1 MHLQDAHLHLGC
13 QGLDLVWVPICI
25 TNSDSGCRGRSLM
38 QRCRLHHCSWRTS
51 FWFSFH
57 SPRRSRRRHNHS
69 FSPPPP
75 WDTSS
80 SHRIQ
85 VLPLQLLTGKMLPL
99 NMQLLQQCIMM
110 AKNPSRLNTRIG
122 CSLIMDIMMMVM
134 RMIMILP
141 LGCVLL
147 SPKINLKL
155 LHPIGRRVPLKMSG
169 RQLQQTW
176 RISTPLIQRTL
187 WWWCPQALTCL
198 KLMWIVCILGHQ
210 ALKTWFLFHHLV
222 KRRKEADQRR
232 RLEGRVITE
241 EILLPNS
248 KKSNLKLLL
257 FHLHWRG
264 WSGSL

>member
-13 QGLDLVWVPICI
+13 QGLDLVWVPNCI
-25 TNSDSGCRGRSLM
+25 TNWDSSCRGRSLM

-57 SPRRSRRRHNHS
+57 SPRRSTRRHNRS

-75 WDTSS
+75 PPSDTSS
-80 SHRIQ
+80 SWAHRIQ

-99 NMQLLQQCIMM
+99 DMQLLQQCIMM

-122 CSLIMDIMMMVM
+122 CSLIIMDIMMMVM

-155 LHPIGRRVPLKMSG
+155 LHPIRRRVPLKMSG

-176 RISTPLIQRTL
+176 PISTPLI
-187 WWWCPQALTCL
+187 
-198 KLMWIVCILGHQ
+198 
-210 ALKTWFLFHHLV
+210 
-222 KRRKEADQRR
+222 
-232 RLEGRVITE
+232 
-241 EILLPNS
+241 
-248 KKSNLKLLL
+248 
-257 FHLHWRG
+257 
-264 WSGSL
+264 